1 MKRGFI
7 AGFLGAV
14 VLIVIMY
21 VMQIA
26 QIGDPAFVGI
36 GRAVLGDGMSPVAL
50 NILSL
55 IGFAIAG
62 GIWGLIYVALVKNPT
77 ILNGMLFGFAPT
89 FFLWLVIAPLTGKP
103 IFNGFTLPG
112 IVLPIIFNVVIWG
125 TFVGWF
131 LSRNNSKFT
140 R

>member
-21 VMQIA
+21 VMQIV
-26 QIGDPAFVGI
+26 QIGEPGFVGI
-36 GRAVLGDGMSPVAL
+36 GKAMLGDGLSHV
-50 NILSL
+50 ILHIISA
-55 IGFAIAG
+55 IGFAVAG
-62 GIWGLIYVALVKNPT
+62 GIWGLIFAAVVPNPN
-77 ILNGMLFGFAPT
+77 IIKGMLFGFAPT

-103 IFNGFTLPG
+103 LFNGFALPG

-125 TFVGWF
+125 SFTGWY
-131 LSRNNSKFT
+131 LSRKN
-140 R
+140 